1 MFWVIRVFFSYYR
14 DFEVF
19 RIEGGGRRI
28 RFFMFGSWENKISVY
43 ELNLGL
49 REWGLFF
56 CFCVNLFYDLCELRY
71 IFGVFVMGML
81 VVLFFW

>member
-49 REWGLFF
+49 
-56 CFCVNLFYDLCELRY
+56 
-71 IFGVFVMGML
+71 
-81 VVLFFW
+81 